1 MTVNYIWL
9 CTDINEMPRVLPL
22 VHLAQS
28 TYYHVHW
35 YGLDWDS
42 TQETRQYA
50 KMGYPADH
58 MQSLY
63 VTSDQP
69 AYGGKKNFRG
79 HILSM
84 DGTLSTKE
92 FVSADID
99 PSLTPRCI
107 PIDEAVEK
115 KLMIVRPEL
124 RH

>member
-1 MTVNYIWL
+1 
-9 CTDINEMPRVLPL
+9 
-22 VHLAQS
+22 
-28 TYYHVHW
+28 
-35 YGLDWDS
+35 
-42 TQETRQYA
+42 
-50 KMGYPADH
+50 
-58 MQSLY
+58 
-63 VTSDQP
+63 
-69 AYGGKKNFRG
+69 
-79 HILSM
+79 M